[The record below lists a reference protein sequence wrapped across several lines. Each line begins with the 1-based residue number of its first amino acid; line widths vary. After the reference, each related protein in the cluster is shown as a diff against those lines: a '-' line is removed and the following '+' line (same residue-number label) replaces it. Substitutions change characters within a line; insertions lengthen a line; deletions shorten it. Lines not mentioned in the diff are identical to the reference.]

1 METIKRKIDE
11 LGRIVI
17 PREVREKLNINNND
31 EIEIVIDEEKI
42 IMKKS
47 EK

>member
-1 METIKRKIDE
+1 METIKRKVDE

-17 PREVREKLNINNND
+17 PREVREKLNINSND
-31 EIEIVIDEEKI
+31 EIEIVIDENKI

-47 EK
+47 MK